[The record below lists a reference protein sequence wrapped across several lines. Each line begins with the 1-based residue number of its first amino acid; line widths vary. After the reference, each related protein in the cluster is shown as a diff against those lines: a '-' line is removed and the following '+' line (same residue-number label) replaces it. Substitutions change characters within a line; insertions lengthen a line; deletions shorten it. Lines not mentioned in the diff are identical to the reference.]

1 MKEQTNPKTV
11 HEYLKQ
17 KIEKHNTLLSYVASI
32 DHAEYRRE
40 GCCGNEMYVKQ
51 KIVGI
56 KPQEFKHLKTWIT
69 TAYRENRGTISGI
82 HEMVRLGLI
91 PKWDGYNQFEHGI
104 HNLKELK
111 TDIAMREL
119 HKIWW
124 DRVMKIREE
133 QLQDE
138 VIKTAS
144 CTL

>member
-17 KIEKHNTLLSYVASI
+17 KNEEHNTLLSYVASI
-32 DHAEYRRE
+32 EHAEYRRE
-40 GCCGNEMYVKQ
+40 GCCGDEMYVKQ

-56 KPQEFKHLKTWIT
+56 KPQEFRWLKTWIT
-69 TAYRENRGTISGI
+69 TAYRENCGTISGI
-82 HEMVRLGLI
+82 HEMVKLGLI
-91 PKWDGYNQFEHGI
+91 PQWDGYNQHESGI
-104 HNLKELK
+104 YDLRKLK
-111 TDIAMREL
+111 TDIPMREL

-124 DRVMKIREE
+124 DRIMKIREE